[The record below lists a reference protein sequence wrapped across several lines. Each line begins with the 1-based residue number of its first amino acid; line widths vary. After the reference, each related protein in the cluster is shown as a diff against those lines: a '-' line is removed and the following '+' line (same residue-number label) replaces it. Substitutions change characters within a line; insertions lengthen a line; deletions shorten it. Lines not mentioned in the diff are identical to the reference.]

1 MNARRRQ
8 TRKSLSEAQARQ
20 RCSFREP
27 SLLPP
32 FGIHAREA
40 AKLIRMNYADLH
52 RIYNQPFFDL
62 LKHARAVHEEHW
74 TGNEVQLCTL
84 LSIKTGGC
92 SEDCGYCAQSAR
104 YTTGVQAE
112 RLMAKEQVMERA
124 LAARANGS
132 TRFCM
137 GAAWKGVRVGTQKF
151 DQVLDIVSDVSKL
164 GMEVCVTL
172 GELGAEEAKQ
182 LKEAGVTAYNHNVD
196 TSPEHYPNIVSTHT
210 FEDRLRTI
218 RHAQDAG
225 MSVCCGG
232 ILGLGETIEDRLK
245 MLEVISN
252 FNPHPESVPIN
263 ALMPIKGT
271 PLGDNEVVDSF
282 AFIRMIAVTRIAI
295 PRAKVRLSA
304 GRTNL
309 SREAQAL
316 AFFAGAN
323 SIFYGDKLLTAANP
337 RANEDL
343 RLIQQLGLT
352 AQSPNP
358 ILEAPEADEV
368 RPLCPA
374 FDDASDSTSK
384 SGCLTGCGG

>member
-1 MNARRRQ
+1 MTFA
-8 TRKSLSEAQARQ
+8 E
-20 RCSFREP
+20 
-27 SLLPP
+27 
-32 FGIHAREA
+32 
-40 AKLIRMNYADLH
+40 LH
-52 RIYNQPFFDL
+52 RIYYQPFFTL
-62 LKHARAVHEEHW
+62 IKQARAVHDEHW
-74 TGNEVQLCTL
+74 TDGTVQLCTL

-112 RLMAKEQVMERA
+112 KLMEREQVMERA
-124 LAARANGS
+124 LAARSSGA

-137 GAAWKGVRVGTQKF
+137 GAAWKGVRKGTQKF
-151 DQVLDIVSDVSKL
+151 DQVLDIVRDVSKL

-172 GELGAEEAKQ
+172 GELGAEEAAD
-182 LKEAGVTAYNHNVD
+182 LKKAGVTAYNHNVD

-232 ILGLGETIEDRLK
+232 ILGLGETINDRLK

-252 FNPHPESVPIN
+252 FNPQPESVPIN
-263 ALMPIKGT
+263 ALMPIQGT
-271 PLGDNEVVDSF
+271 PMGDNEVVDSF
-282 AFIRMIAVTRIAI
+282 AFIRMIAVARIAL
-295 PRAKVRLSA
+295 PKSKVRLSA

-316 AFFAGAN
+316 AYFAGAN

-337 RANEDL
+337 RANEDMRLL
-343 RLIQQLGLT
+343 RDLGLLPLE
-352 AQSPNP
+352 PNP
-358 ILEAPEADEV
+358 GMEAPGATNGV
-368 RPLCPA
+368 PLSPCCEREHA
-374 FDDASDSTSK
+374 CEK
-384 SGCLTGCGG
+384 EMTGACC

>member
-1 MNARRRQ
+1 
-8 TRKSLSEAQARQ
+8 
-20 RCSFREP
+20 
-27 SLLPP
+27 
-32 FGIHAREA
+32 
-40 AKLIRMNYADLH
+40 MNYADLH
-52 RIYNQPFFDL
+52 RIYHQPFFDL
-62 LKHARAVHEEHW
+62 IKQSRAVHEEHW

-104 YTTGVQAE
+104 YSTGVEAE
-112 RLMAKEQVMERA
+112 KLMEKEQVMERA
-124 LAARANGS
+124 RAARANGS

-137 GAAWKGVRVGTQKF
+137 GAAWKGVRAGTQKF
-151 DQVLDIVSDVSKL
+151 DQVLDIVRDVSTL

-172 GELGAEEAKQ
+172 GQLGAEEAQQ
-182 LKEAGVTAYNHNVD
+182 LKQAGVTAYNHNID
-196 TSPEHYPNIVSTHT
+196 TSPEHYPNIVSTHS
-210 FEDRLRTI
+210 FDDRLGTI

-245 MLEVISN
+245 MLEVLSN

-263 ALMPIKGT
+263 ALMPMKGT
-271 PLGDNEVVDSF
+271 PMGDNPQVD
-282 AFIRMIAVTRIAI
+282 AFSLIRMIAVARIAI

-343 RLIQQLGLT
+343 ALLRELGLS
-352 AQSPNP
+352 AQQPNP
-358 ILEAPEADEV
+358 DLSSPAADEV
-368 RPLCPA
+368 RELSPPA
-374 FDDASDSTSK
+374 PCVKAC
-384 SGCLTGCGG
+384 GC

>member
-1 MNARRRQ
+1 MIPHP
-8 TRKSLSEAQARQ
+8 LS
-20 RCSFREP
+20 S
-27 SLLPP
+27 
-32 FGIHAREA
+32 
-40 AKLIRMNYADLH
+40 MTYAELH
-52 RIYNQPFFDL
+52 RIYHQPFFDL
-62 LKHARAVHEEHW
+62 IKQARAVHEEHW

-104 YTTGVQAE
+104 YSTGVEAE
-112 RLMAKEQVMERA
+112 KLMEREDVMERA
-124 LAARANGS
+124 RAARANGS

-137 GAAWKGVRVGTQKF
+137 GAAWKGVRAGTQKF
-151 DQVLDIVSDVSKL
+151 DQVLDIVRDVSTL

-172 GELGAEEAKQ
+172 GQLGAEEARQ
-182 LKEAGVTAYNHNVD
+182 LKEAGVTAYNHNID
-196 TSPEHYPNIVSTHT
+196 TSPDHYPNIVSTHT
-210 FEDRLRTI
+210 FDDRLGTI

-245 MLEVISN
+245 MLEVLNN

-263 ALMPIKGT
+263 ALMPMKGT
-271 PLGDNEVVDSF
+271 PMGDNPQVDSF
-282 AFIRMIAVTRIAI
+282 SLVRMIAVARIAI
-295 PRAKVRLSA
+295 PRAKIRLSA

-309 SREAQAL
+309 NREAQAL

-343 RLIQQLGLT
+343 ALLKELGLS
-352 AQSPNP
+352 AQEPNP
-358 ILEAPEADEV
+358 DLSAPEADEV
-368 RPLCPA
+368 RELSPPA
-374 FDDASDSTSK
+374 PCAK
-384 SGCLTGCGG
+384 ICGC

>member
-1 MNARRRQ
+1 M
-8 TRKSLSEAQARQ
+8 T
-20 RCSFREP
+20 
-27 SLLPP
+27 
-32 FGIHAREA
+32 
-40 AKLIRMNYADLH
+40 YADLH
-52 RIYNQPFFDL
+52 RIYHQPFFEL
-62 LKHARAVHEEHW
+62 LKQARAVHEEHW
-74 TGNEVQLCTL
+74 TRNEVQLCTL

-104 YTTGVQAE
+104 YSTGVEAE
-112 RLMAKEQVMERA
+112 KLMEKDQVMERA
-124 LAARANGS
+124 RAARANGS

-137 GAAWKGVRVGTQKF
+137 GAAWKGVRAGTQKF
-151 DQVLDIVSDVSKL
+151 DQVLEIVRGVSTL

-172 GELGAEEAKQ
+172 GQLGAEEARQ
-182 LKEAGVTAYNHNVD
+182 LKEAGVTAYNHNID
-196 TSPEHYPNIVSTHT
+196 TSPDHYPNIVSTHT
-210 FEDRLRTI
+210 FDDRLGTI

-245 MLEVISN
+245 MLEVLSN

-263 ALMPIKGT
+263 ALMPMKGT
-271 PLGDNEVVDSF
+271 PMGDNPQVD
-282 AFIRMIAVTRIAI
+282 AFSLVRMIAVARIAI

-343 RLIQQLGLT
+343 ALLRELGLS
-352 AQSPNP
+352 AQEPNP
-358 ILEAPEADEV
+358 DLSAPEADEV
-368 RPLCPA
+368 RELSPPA
-374 FDDASDSTSK
+374 PCVKAC
-384 SGCLTGCGG
+384 GC

>member
-1 MNARRRQ
+1 M
-8 TRKSLSEAQARQ
+8 K
-20 RCSFREP
+20 
-27 SLLPP
+27 
-32 FGIHAREA
+32 
-40 AKLIRMNYADLH
+40 YADLH
-52 RIYNQPFFDL
+52 RIYHQPFFDL

-112 RLMAKEQVMERA
+112 KLMPREQVLERA
-124 LAARANGS
+124 LAARASGS

-137 GAAWKGVRVGTQKF
+137 GAAWKGVRAGTQKF
-151 DQVLDIVSDVSKL
+151 DQVLDIVRDVAKL

-172 GELGAEEAKQ
+172 GELGSDEARQ

-196 TSPEHYPNIVSTHT
+196 TSPEHYPNIVSTHS

-245 MLEVISN
+245 MLEVISG
-252 FNPHPESVPIN
+252 FNPPPESVPIN

-271 PLGDNEVVDSF
+271 PMGDNEVVDSF
-282 AFIRMIAVTRIAI
+282 AFIRMIAVARIAI

-343 RLIQQLGLT
+343 RLIRDLGLT
-352 AQSPNP
+352 AQEPNP
-358 ILEAPEADEV
+358 GMESPGADEV
-368 RPLCPA
+368 RPLSPVFSEEA
-374 FDDASDSTSK
+374 A
-384 SGCLTGCGG
+384 GCELTGCGGGCGS

>member
-1 MNARRRQ
+1 M
-8 TRKSLSEAQARQ
+8 K
-20 RCSFREP
+20 
-27 SLLPP
+27 
-32 FGIHAREA
+32 
-40 AKLIRMNYADLH
+40 YADIH
-52 RIYNQPFFDL
+52 RIYHQPFFDL
-62 LKHARAVHEEHW
+62 LKQSRAVHEEHW
-74 TGNEVQLCTL
+74 TQNEVQLCTL

-104 YTTGVQAE
+104 YSTGVQAE
-112 RLMAKEQVMERA
+112 KLMPKEQVVERA
-124 LAARANGS
+124 LAARASGS

-137 GAAWKGVRVGTQKF
+137 GAAWKGVRAGTQKF
-151 DQVLDIVSDVSKL
+151 DQVLDIVRDVSKL

-172 GELGAEEAKQ
+172 GHLGAEEAAQ
-182 LKEAGVTAYNHNVD
+182 LKKAGVTAYNHNID

-210 FEDRLRTI
+210 FEDRLSTI

-225 MSVCCGG
+225 MSVCAGG

-245 MLEVISN
+245 MLEVLSN

-271 PLGDNEVVDSF
+271 PMGDHVQVDSF

-309 SREAQAL
+309 SKEAQAL

-343 RLIQQLGLT
+343 ALLRELGLT
-352 AQSPNP
+352 AQEPDTSMAAPLADGNRELSPA
-358 ILEAPEADEV
+358 APCEIS
-368 RPLCPA
+368 C
-374 FDDASDSTSK
+374 
-384 SGCLTGCGG
+384 GCGPSMPASSLAEHA